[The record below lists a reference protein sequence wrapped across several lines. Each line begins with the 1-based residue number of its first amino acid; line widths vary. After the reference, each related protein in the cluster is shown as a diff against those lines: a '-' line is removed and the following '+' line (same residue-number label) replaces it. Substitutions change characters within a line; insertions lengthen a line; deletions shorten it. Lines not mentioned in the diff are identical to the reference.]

1 MSRRAR
7 TPARREW
14 SLALLCLASFVAVVD
29 TTILSVALPSVRR
42 AMGFSPGGVQWVLN
56 AYALV
61 FGGMLLLFGRLADVH
76 GRRRVFLQGLAV
88 FGAGSV
94 LAGLAWDQVS
104 LIAGRVLQGAGAA
117 AFVPASL
124 ALVVATFR
132 EPAERSRAVG
142 AYGAMAGAGFVVGM
156 VGGGVVTELWG
167 WRWTF
172 LVNVPVVLLAL
183 VAGRRLLDESTGES
197 RGRRVDGVGAVVVTG
212 GLVLTV
218 LAVTTAAQRGPS
230 APATLLPAA
239 LGRLALAGFVVL
251 ERRHPDP
258 LVPPSVVATRGVVV
272 ANGAVALQSMV
283 GIAWLYVLTL
293 FFQEVLGNGPLHT
306 GLLFA
311 PMTVASVVAAAWA
324 GAVVSR
330 AGVRAAA
337 LAGLCGVA
345 LGLGL
350 MLAGLTPD
358 RPLWVVVVGMVV
370 GEAGFML
377 ASVALTVAGTG
388 AVGDERS
395 GLAAGLLNTSM
406 QLGGGWGLGV
416 TSAVVGGALAAGDTS
431 PAGYAAALRWGLVS
445 CLVFAA
451 LGLLVVGAGL
461 RPRTGAG
468 PRPGPAVAAGP
479 GPRVRQR

>member
-7 TPARREW
+7 IPARRAW

-42 AMGFSPGGVQWVLN
+42 AMGFSPAGVQWVLN

-61 FGGMLLLFGRLADVH
+61 FGGMLLLFGRLADLH
-76 GRRRVFLQGLAV
+76 GRRRLFLTGLAV

-94 LAGLAWDQVS
+94 VAGLAWDQAS
-104 LIAGRVLQGAGAA
+104 LIGGRVLQGAGAA

-124 ALVVATFR
+124 ALLTATFR

-142 AYGAMAGAGFVVGM
+142 AYGALAGAGFVVG
-156 VGGGVVTELWG
+156 
-167 WRWTF
+167 
-172 LVNVPVVLLAL
+172 
-183 VAGRRLLDESTGES
+183 
-197 RGRRVDGVGAVVVTG
+197 
-212 GLVLTV
+212 
-218 LAVTTAAQRGPS
+218 
-230 APATLLPAA
+230 
-239 LGRLALAGFVVL
+239 
-251 ERRHPDP
+251 
-258 LVPPSVVATRGVVV
+258 
-272 ANGAVALQSMV
+272 MV

-293 FFQEVLGNGPLHT
+293 FLQEVLGHGPLRT

-311 PMTVASVVAAAWA
+311 PMTGAAVVAAACA

-345 LGLGL
+345 LGLAL
-350 MLAGLTPD
+350 MLAGLAPD
-358 RPLWVVVVGMVV
+358 RPPWAVIGGMVV

-377 ASVALTVAGTG
+377 ANVALTVAGTG

-416 TSAVVGGALAAGDTS
+416 ASAVVGAALAAGGTG

-445 CLVFAA
+445 CLAFAA
-451 LGLLVVGAGL
+451 LGLAVVGVGL
-461 RPRTGAG
+461 RPRTAVGPARPRLRGGAG
-468 PRPGPAVAAGP
+468 PSPG
-479 GPRVRQR
+479 VRRRR